1 MRELLKVQQTG
12 RGLWVFPVQMERVK
26 VRLLSIWAFKAEVKG
41 RRWEHSDPED
51 VNGFLRVRAW
61 ETECF

>member
-26 VRLLSIWAFKAEVKG
+26 ARLLSIWAFKAEAKG
-41 RRWEHSDPED
+41 R
-51 VNGFLRVRAW
+51 NGNTVILKMSMGS
-61 ETECF
+61 